1 MGGDCGFRTV
11 TSHPWDSPGVLFQQL
26 TKTSM
31 LTATPPACSPVPAP
45 APRAERAWALDSGQ
59 TLPSDPMAKPGLRV
73 SGGQGQE
80 KSGPSQALGDS
91 GEGPLPWSCRA
102 GVTWGWTAPRGREWG
117 PHMARPGSSSW
128 DPGATGVEQCGV
140 KPGGHR
146 QPPHVRCFK
155 VLGVGQTLGPRTGY
169 RQPDRNRP

>member
-1 MGGDCGFRTV
+1 MGGDCGFPTV

-26 TKTSM
+26 TKTPM

-80 KSGPSQALGDS
+80 KSGPSQALDDS

-117 PHMARPGSSSW
+117 GPTWHGQEAVLGTQEQLGWSSVVSS
-128 DPGATGVEQCGV
+128 PVATGN
-140 KPGGHR
+140 
-146 QPPHVRCFK
+146 PPM
-155 VLGVGQTLGPRTGY
+155 
-169 RQPDRNRP
+169 

>member
-1 MGGDCGFRTV
+1 MGGDCGFPTV

-102 GVTWGWTAPRGREWG
+102 GVT
-117 PHMARPGSSSW
+117 
-128 DPGATGVEQCGV
+128 
-140 KPGGHR
+140 
-146 QPPHVRCFK
+146 
-155 VLGVGQTLGPRTGY
+155 
-169 RQPDRNRP
+169 